1 MPGGAFV
8 LGSRLNLDAAEALI
22 LDAFARQRER
32 LVAIAHD
39 LGDEEWATPSRCS
52 AWDVRELLLH
62 VVGATDACRE
72 TLTGGQPVFGGSF
85 DPNATPSEFVDRC
98 ASLSASTAVEL
109 LEASIATT
117 VTAIELRRG
126 RSPVLQVPS
135 IWGERIDWRLFVAHM
150 FFDGW
155 MHERDLLIPLGREP
169 TVFGA
174 EARLAAAYALH
185 IAAIVAGGFGLGL
198 DATLHLGGAGAAS
211 YRVTANRFD
220 VVVEVQPLD
229 ASAVVDGDTVV
240 VTEAVSGRGPAL
252 GSALD
257 STPDVLDALSGVGAF
272 LQG

>member
-52 AWDVRELLLH
+52 AWDVHELLLH

-109 LEASIATT
+109 LEASIASDCHRHR
-117 VTAIELRRG
+117 AAARPL
-126 RSPVLQVPS
+126 PVLQVPS
-135 IWGERIDWRLFVAHM
+135 IWGEPIDWRLFVAHM

-169 TVFGA
+169 TVFGT
-174 EARLAAAYALH
+174 EARLAGC
-185 IAAIVAGGFGLGL
+185 VR
-198 DATLHLGGAGAAS
+198 AS
-211 YRVTANRFD
+211 HRRD
-220 VVVEVQPLD
+220 RGRRLRPRPRRD
-229 ASAVVDGDTVV
+229 ASPGWRRRG
-240 VTEAVSGRGPAL
+240 ELPRHREPIRCRRGGPA
-252 GSALD
+252 D
-257 STPDVLDALSGVGAF
+257 STVRRGGR
-272 LQG
+272 